1 MNLHFKLIFPLIAGY
16 ILFASVLHYFWVPLL
31 LSDAHKN
38 YQKNVQL
45 ILASIEPEIIR
56 SLISSD
62 IATLNIFL
70 ESQITLHKDDW
81 KHLEITDSNDVLLFP
96 FDKTEIKNDP
106 DKLSNIIE
114 TRHEIEYLG
123 NHLGSLWL
131 VVDWSAEKNTILK
144 RFRQIE
150 LYLLEVFGFIVIF
163 SLIWQNLK
171 ITKPIKKL
179 TSSVSQLAEGDYS
192 IKIPDLGKDEIG
204 QLADAFKNMLQ
215 QRQLYEAKLETLSR
229 QAQQALN
236 ELTEQKF
243 VLDQHAIVTI
253 TDVQGVITYANKKTS
268 QISGY
273 SNAEL
278 LNNNHRLLNS
288 GTHSKSFFTNLYK
301 TISSGNVWHGELC
314 NKAKDGHLYWVDSTI
329 APIMGENKKPQSYI
343 AIRTDITDQK
353 TVEND
358 LLIAKNVAEDAAR
371 VKSEFLASMS
381 HEIRTPMNG
390 VLGMLS
396 ILQNTDL
403 NKEQQS
409 RLMLA
414 KNSAQSLLAL
424 LNDILDFSK
433 VEAGK
438 MQLESL
444 DFNLRSM
451 LGELAEAMMHQVK
464 EKNIELILDTVGIEQ
479 TMVKGDPGRLRQIL
493 TNIIGNAIKFTEQGE
508 VVVEVSLHSLNENDW
523 QFNCQ
528 IRDTG
533 IGIPA
538 DKISSLF
545 DSFSQVDS
553 STTRV
558 YGGTGLGLAI
568 VTKLCELMNG
578 NVTVNSVLGEGSCFN
593 VSLRICKSSLSQQ
606 VLPSVDV
613 SLLSLLIVDD
623 NTTNREVLRCQL
635 EHWGATVSE
644 AESGT
649 QAINLCEQ
657 QVLKKNQAFFDIAFL
672 DMQMPEMDGA
682 ALGRFLKADSRFA
695 AMKLIMMTSMGVIGD
710 AKYFSN
716 LGFSGYFPKPTTTT
730 DLFEA
735 LSVVAENGVALQ
747 QAEPLVTSHYLKTL
761 KHEDKNSGE
770 SYFPNWPHN
779 LRLLLVEDN
788 KMNQLVANGIL
799 NEFGLQADVAENGL
813 QALQCLRD
821 TRPETPYSVVLMDC
835 QMPEMDGYEASRQ
848 IRNGKGGEAYI
859 NIPIIA
865 MTANAMQGDRGKC
878 LQAGMS
884 DYLAKPIESDQ
895 LLNKLQQWLITSDT
909 TIITN
914 RHENQ
919 SIAMNSDSPVTT
931 SPVTEVIVWDQK
943 AVLNRLSGK
952 EDLLK
957 QLLELFI
964 EENPKR
970 LSSLTLAIE
979 DNDNKQVHLIAHTI
993 KGVAAILCGL
1003 HLQQHAFEMEKAAK
1017 RKDMKRVEILMP
1029 ELLQISEQLVSCF
1042 KEYIS
1047 QARST

>member
-1 MNLHFKLIFPLIAGY
+1 MNLHFKLIFPLVAGY
-16 ILFASVLHYFWVPLL
+16 LLFASVLHYLWVPLL

-56 SLISSD
+56 GLISSD
-62 IATLNIFL
+62 IAALNTFL
-70 ESQITLHKDDW
+70 ESQMTLHLDDW
-81 KHLEITDSNDVLLFP
+81 KWLEIIDSNDVLIFP
-96 FDKTEIKNDP
+96 FEKSVLKNSQGNS
-106 DKLSNIIE
+106 SNIIE
-114 TRHEIEYLG
+114 TRLDLEYLG
-123 NHLGSLWL
+123 NKLGTLWL
-131 VVDWSAEKNTILK
+131 VVDWGAEKNTILQ

-150 LYLLEVFGFIVIF
+150 LYLLVVFGFIVIV

-179 TSSVSQLAEGDYS
+179 TSSVSQLADGDYNV
-192 IKIPDLGKDEIG
+192 IFPDLGRDEIG

-215 QRQLYEAKLETLSR
+215 QRQLYEAELETLSR
-229 QAQQALN
+229 QTQQALN

-243 VLDQHAIVTI
+243 ALDQHAIVTV
-253 TDVQGVITYANKKTS
+253 TDVQGTITYANEKIS

-273 SNAEL
+273 TNEEL

-288 GTHSKSFFTNLYK
+288 GTHSKAFFSNLYK
-301 TISSGNVWHGELC
+301 TISSGKIWHGEIC
-314 NKAKDGHLYWVDSTI
+314 NKAKDGHLYWVETTI

-343 AIRTDITDQK
+343 AIRTDISNQK
-353 TVEND
+353 KTERD
-358 LLIAKNVAEDAAR
+358 LLNAKNLAEDATR

-396 ILQNTDL
+396 LLQNTDL
-403 NKEQQS
+403 TKEQQH

-414 KNSAQSLLAL
+414 KNSAQSLLTL
-424 LNDILDFSK
+424 INDILDFSK
-433 VEAGK
+433 VDAGK
-438 MQLESL
+438 MRLESL

-451 LGELAEAMMHQVK
+451 LGELVEMMMHQMK

-508 VVVEVSLHSLNENDW
+508 IVVEVSLHSLNENEW

-538 DKISSLF
+538 DKLSLLF

-568 VTKLCELMNG
+568 VQKLCVLMNG
-578 NVTVNSVLGEGSCFN
+578 NITVSSVLDEGSCFN
-593 VSLRICKSSLSQQ
+593 VSLRISKSNISQQ
-606 VLPSVDV
+606 VLPSVDMG
-613 SLLSLLIVDD
+613 LLNLLIIDD
-623 NTTNREVLRCQL
+623 NSTNREVLRCQL
-635 EHWGATVSE
+635 EHWGATVAE
-644 AESGT
+644 AESGA
-649 QAINLCEQ
+649 QAIDLCEQ
-657 QVLKKNQAFFDIAFL
+657 QVVKEDQVFFDIAFL

-682 ALGRFLKADSRFA
+682 TLGKFLKADSRFA
-695 AMKLIMMTSMGVIGD
+695 AMKLIMMTSMGIIGD
-710 AKYFSN
+710 AKYFSE

-735 LSVVAENGVALQ
+735 LSVVAENGAALQ

-761 KHEDKNSGE
+761 KHEEKNSGE
-770 SYFPNWPHN
+770 NKLPNWPQN
-779 LRLLLVEDN
+779 LRLLLVEDI
-788 KMNQLVANGIL
+788 MVNQLVANGIL
-799 NEFGLQADVAENGL
+799 NEFGLHADVAENGL
-813 QALQCLRD
+813 RALQCLQEA
-821 TRPETPYSVVLMDC
+821 PLESPYSMVLMDC

-848 IRNGKGGEAYI
+848 IRNGKGGERYKD
-859 NIPIIA
+859 IPIIA
-865 MTANAMQGDRGKC
+865 MTANAMQGDREKC

-884 DYLAKPIESDQ
+884 DYLSKPIEPHQ
-895 LLNKLQQWLITSDT
+895 LLNKLQQWLVTNDSIVNR
-909 TIITN
+909 N
-914 RHENQ
+914 RHENK
-919 SIAMNSDSPVTT
+919 SIAMNSDSTITT
-931 SPVTEVIVWDQK
+931 SSVTEVTVWDQQ
-943 AVLNRLSGK
+943 ATLNRLFGK

-964 EENPKR
+964 EENPER
-970 LSSLTLAIE
+970 LCSLTLAIE
-979 DNDNKQVHLIAHTI
+979 DNDNKQVLLIAHTI
-993 KGVAAILCGL
+993 KGVAANLSGV
-1003 HLQQHAFEMEKAAK
+1003 HLQQHAYEMEKAAK
-1017 RKDMKRVEILMP
+1017 LEDMQRVKILMP
-1029 ELLQISEQLVSCF
+1029 ELLQISEQLESCF

-1047 QARST
+1047 QSNIA